1 MPVFHKLKISSVVQE
16 TEDTVSIAFHVP
28 ENLKEE
34 YSYIQGQYLTL
45 KAILK
50 GEDTRRSYSI
60 SSGIHEN
67 ELRVA
72 VKKIKGGLF
81 SSFANDSVKAGD
93 EMDVMTPMGNFYTHM
108 EAKNEKH
115 YLGFAAGSGITPI
128 ISMIKT
134 ALALEK
140 KSHFTLVYANRLRS
154 SIIFLEELSYLKN
167 QYMGR
172 LNLVNILE
180 HEASEIDFYKGRIDA
195 DKTRQIL
202 TNILPQGGAD
212 EAYLC
217 GPVPMI
223 ETVTAV
229 LEEEGMKKEN
239 IHFELFTSANV
250 MTEGADKKA
259 ASGVKAEGTATVSLM
274 VDGDTT
280 QFELKK
286 DTDSI
291 LDMALSQGA
300 DLPFACKG
308 GVCCT
313 CRAKLIEGEVDM
325 RVNYSLEKDEVEAGF
340 ILTCQSY
347 PLSDK
352 IIVDFDQ
359 R

>member
-1 MPVFHKLKISSVVQE
+1 MPVFHKLKIAAGVQE
-16 TEDTVSIAFHVP
+16 TDDTVSIAFHVP
-28 ENLKEE
+28 TNLKDE
-34 YSYIQGQYLTL
+34 YKHIQGQYLTL
-45 KAILK
+45 KTILK
-50 GEDTRRSYSI
+50 GEDIRRSYSI
-60 SSGIHEN
+60 SSGVHEN

-81 SSFANDSVKAGD
+81 SSFANDTVKVGD
-93 EMDVMTPMGNFYTHM
+93 EMEVMTPMGNFYTHM
-108 EAKNEKH
+108 KEENEKH

-134 ALALEK
+134 SLALEK
-140 KSHFTLVYANRLRS
+140 KSHFTLIYANRLRS

-167 QYMGR
+167 TYMGR
-172 LNLVNILE
+172 FNLLNILE
-180 HEASEIDFYKGRIDA
+180 HEAQEIDFLKGRIDA
-195 DKTRQIL
+195 EKTQSIL
-202 TNILPQGGAD
+202 TRVLPQGGAD
-212 EAYLC
+212 EVYLC
-217 GPVPMI
+217 GPVQMI
-223 ETVTAV
+223 ETITPV
-229 LEEEGMKKEN
+229 LEAAGMDKKN
-239 IHFELFTSANV
+239 IHFELFTSAN
-250 MTEGADKKA
+250 MTTSDSAAKDVKK
-259 ASGVKAEGTATVSLM
+259 VRAEGTSVISLL

-313 CRAKLIEGEVDM
+313 CRAKLVEGEVDM

-340 ILTCQSY
+340 ILTCQSF

-352 IIVDFDQ
+352 VVVDFDQ